1 MRRDFGRFVSDVG
14 GEGTAQIRTIQ
25 VAISMAERH
34 NVILLLGGVPIAR
47 SAAFLRIA
55 SSSIILKSHGLP
67 SFLG

>member
-34 NVILLLGGVPIAR
+34 NVILLPGGVPTADPR
-47 SAAFLRIA
+47 
-55 SSSIILKSHGLP
+55 P
-67 SFLG
+67 S